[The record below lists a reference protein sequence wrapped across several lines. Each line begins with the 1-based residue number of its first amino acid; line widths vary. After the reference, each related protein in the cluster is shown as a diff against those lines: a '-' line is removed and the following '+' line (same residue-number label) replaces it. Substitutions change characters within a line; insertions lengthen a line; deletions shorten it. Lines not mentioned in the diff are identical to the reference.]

1 MLKKAQ
7 KKEIVK
13 KLQKKFRDNKL
24 AVFCSFEGIAV
35 DKQRKLK
42 KEFKK
47 NNGEMFVMKRR
58 LLQKALSEE
67 KINFPEITG
76 SVMIGLMKD
85 EIMPAKIAYT
95 FFKSELISKKEKMDF
110 IGGVLREGE
119 GYNILHKTDLIEF
132 AGLSSKED
140 LLAKAVG
147 AIAAPVSNFLSV
159 LQGNIK
165 GLIYV
170 LTKAKT

>member
-1 MLKKAQ
+1 MLTKAQ
-7 KKEIVK
+7 KKQIVK
-13 KLQKKFRDNKL
+13 NLQEKLKNNKL

-42 KEFKK
+42 KEFK
-47 NNGEMFVMKRR
+47 NNSGEMLVIKRR

-67 KINFPEITG
+67 KIDFPEITG
-76 SVMIGLMKD
+76 SVTVGLMKD
-85 EIMPAKIAYT
+85 EILPAKIAYN

-110 IGGVLREGE
+110 IGGVLREKE
-119 GYNILHKTDLIEF
+119 RYSVLDKADLIEF
-132 AGLSSKED
+132 AGLSSKGN

-147 AIAAPVSNFLSV
+147 AIAAPISNFASV

-165 GLIYV
+165 GLLYV
-170 LTKAKT
+170 LTQIKT